1 MGGGQPTVYGFV
13 LSRSVQAQPTLFSC
27 CAVLPVAVTLNS
39 DLTTLAMEV
48 KLGGLAR
55 QIFTL

>member
-1 MGGGQPTVYGFV
+1 MGGGQPTVCGFV
-13 LSRSVQAQPTLFSC
+13 LFRRVQAQPTLFSC
-27 CAVLPVAVTLNS
+27 CAILPVAVTLNS

-55 QIFTL
+55 QISTL